1 VSSCLRGSST
11 PLVEGHRHVLLDLD
25 GVVYRG
31 RSLVPGADK
40 AIEAVRRD
48 GVRVTFITNNASRTP
63 ESVAD
68 HLRGFG
74 VEAHARDVVT
84 SAVAAARFVA
94 EEFPGRAVLPI
105 GGDGVLAAL
114 REVDVPTVASADD
127 GPAVVLIGFGPDVG
141 WRDLAEACIAVQRGA
156 RLVAT
161 NLDTTVP
168 SDRGLLPA
176 NGALVDVVRAVT
188 GVEPIAAGKP
198 EPIMFREA
206 TDEPSDRVVVVGDR
220 IDTDL
225 RGATE
230 LGMDTMHV
238 LSGAHG
244 VRDVLLA
251 PVGDRPRYVGADL
264 SALLEPH
271 PAPTARSDGT
281 WVCRDASARIDGDVL
296 ALDGVPGVDQFRAAC
311 AAVWTRLD
319 AGRQVDI
326 TAAGALDDLLRQV

>member
-1 VSSCLRGSST
+1 VSGLRGT
-11 PLVEGHRHVLLDLD
+11 DAPLVAGHRHVLLDLD

-40 AIEAVRRD
+40 AIESVRCD

-63 ESVAD
+63 EAVAD

-74 VEAHARDVVT
+74 VEADARDVVT

-94 EEFPGRAVLPI
+94 EEFAGRAVLPI

-114 REVDVPTVASADD
+114 HEVGVPTVASADD

-161 NLDTTVP
+161 NLDSTVP

-176 NGALVDVVRAVT
+176 NGALVDVVRTVT
-188 GVEPIAAGKP
+188 GVDPIAAGKP

-206 TDEPSDRVVVVGDR
+206 TDEPPDRVVVVGDR

-230 LGMDTMHV
+230 LGMDTLHV

-251 PVGDRPRYVGADL
+251 PVGDRPRYVGSDL
-264 SALLEPH
+264 GALLQPH
-271 PAPTARSDGT
+271 PAPTARADGT
-281 WVCRDASARIDGDVL
+281 WACRDASARIDTDVL
-296 ALDGVPGVDQFRAAC
+296 QLDGAPGLDQFRAAC
-311 AAVWTRLD
+311 CAVWTHHD
-319 AGRQVDI
+319 AGGQADI
-326 TAAGALDDLLRQV
+326 TAADALDDLLRQV